1 MSALNAFLDKQGL
14 THYDSK
20 LKTVAAGQMT
30 IEGRTITLKSVSGAT
45 LATVTMPQTIYE
57 LATAQK
63 DGLMSMGDF
72 AKLQGIAAQAT
83 KVENSETNGNIQI
96 NDVETPVYVH
106 PTVTAGA
113 LGAGLYKITTDGN
126 GHVTLGTKVVK
137 GDITALGI
145 PAQDTT
151 YGPATA
157 DAAGLMSAADFTKLQ
172 GVAVGAQVNVIEKVS
187 VNGGA
192 LPVSS
197 KGVNIDLTPYALKT
211 DIASAV
217 IQGFRRK
224 LCGVADQG
232 CEGRRY
238 VQRRDCRFC
247 SSDRRRDE
255 CRLEWRELGPDGSD
269 DHDDWHYERRDRRP
283 LCIRGRSD
291 G

>member
-1 MSALNAFLDKQGL
+1 MSNLNAFWDKQGL

-20 LKTVAAGQMT
+20 LKTVVAGQMT

-63 DGLMSMGDF
+63 DGLMSKGDF

-151 YGPATA
+151 YGPASA
-157 DAAGLMSAADFTKLQ
+157 EAAGLMSASDFTKLQ
-172 GVAVGAQVNVIEKVS
+172 GIAVGAQVNVLEKVS
-187 VNGGA
+187 VNGST
-192 LPVSS
+192 LPIST

-217 IQGFRRK
+217 NYKGSVENYAALPTK
-224 LCGVADQG
+224 DVKAGDMYNVETADPAHQIDAG
-232 CEGRRY
+232 MNVVWNGASWDPMAPMITMTGITNEEI
-238 VQRRDCRFC
+238 DALFA
-247 SSDRRRDE
+247 
-255 CRLEWRELGPDGSD
+255 
-269 DHDDWHYERRDRRP
+269 
-283 LCIRGRSD
+283 
-291 G
+291 

>member
-1 MSALNAFLDKQGL
+1 MSK
-14 THYDSK
+14 
-20 LKTVAAGQMT
+20 
-30 IEGRTITLKSVSGAT
+30 E
-45 LATVTMPQTIYE
+45 
-57 LATAQK
+57 
-63 DGLMSMGDF
+63 DF

-113 LGAGLYKITTDGN
+113 LAAGLYKITTDGN

-172 GVAVGAQVNVIEKVS
+172 GVAVGAQVNVLEKVS

-192 LPVSS
+192 LPITT

-217 IQGFRRK
+217 NYKGSVENYAALPTK
-224 LCGVADQG
+224 DVKAGDMYNVETADPAHQIDAG
-232 CEGRRY
+232 MNVVWNGASWDPMAPMITMTGITNEEI
-238 VQRRDCRFC
+238 DALFA
-247 SSDRRRDE
+247 
-255 CRLEWRELGPDGSD
+255 
-269 DHDDWHYERRDRRP
+269 
-283 LCIRGRSD
+283 
-291 G
+291 